1 MSEELFGKRENDGF
15 KVGLSK
21 LQAIHVGTDD
31 FELLSLPR
39 AHQSVDGSL
48 NFFGRSFATRV
59 HKPSDVKTAVG
70 MQQELIV
77 ISVITVYPSQVPGF
91 WFPGI
96 RVIANIFQGA
106 PKGIKFAINNSSDL
120 YLAVLLLKK

>member
-1 MSEELFGKRENDGF
+1 LSEELFGKRENDGF

-70 MQQELIV
+70 MQQGLIV
-77 ISVITVYPSQVPGF
+77 QYIPARSPVFGSPAYGSSL
-91 WFPGI
+91 
-96 RVIANIFQGA
+96 IFFRA
-106 PKGIKFAINNSSDL
+106 
-120 YLAVLLLKK
+120 LLKVSSLP